1 MILSRRAWLRALAIV
16 PLAAIATVCAQD
28 PRAGVAVNAARDW
41 LGLVDGGDIAGS
53 HARAGAKFRKAVSD
67 KEWVVAY
74 ETERRP
80 RGTLAQRTLYQTQFD
95 TRVAGMPGEG
105 EYALLVFR
113 TSFANHPDARETVTL
128 ERESDGQWRIVGYSI
143 R

>member
-1 MILSRRAWLRALAIV
+1 MRLARRAWLRALAIA
-16 PLAAIATVCAQD
+16 PLVAIASSRAQD

-41 LGLVDGGDIAGS
+41 LGLVDEGDIGGS

-80 RGTLAQRTLYQTQFD
+80 RGVAAQRTLFQTQFD
-95 TRVAGMPGEG
+95 TRLAGMPGEG

-113 TSFANHPDARETVTL
+113 TQFANHPDARETVTL
-128 ERESDGQWRIVGYSI
+128 ERESDGQWRVVGYSI

>member
-1 MILSRRAWLRALAIV
+1 MIPTRRAWLRALAIA
-16 PLAAIATVCAQD
+16 PLATIGSVRAQD
-28 PRAGVAVNAARDW
+28 PRAGLAVNAARDW
-41 LGLVDGGDIAGS
+41 LGLVDAGDLAGS

-67 KEWVVAY
+67 KEWTVAY

-80 RGTLAQRTLYQTQFD
+80 RGAVAQRTLYQTQFD
-95 TRVAGMPGEG
+95 TKLAGMPGEG
-105 EYALLVFR
+105 EYALLLFR
-113 TSFANHPDARETVTL
+113 ASFANQSDARETVTL